1 MTFFQVCSKEQ
12 AGLNERIAI
21 VALGKL
27 TPGELSSWRLA
38 SVARRGIV
46 AIVLLYS
53 SGFAVA
59 QTSSNGASTVLVK
72 AGRLLDVKT
81 GEYRIDQGILI
92 VDERIKAVGPLS
104 VIQSHAPKDVAV
116 IDLTH
121 FTLLPGLIDAH
132 THLLQNNYS
141 RMGDEP
147 NLLMTVTRMST
158 ASRALLGAA
167 MGRQDLEA
175 GITTVRDVGNSGL
188 NGDVALR
195 DAIESGWVIGPRMV
209 VTTRALAAPG
219 GQFGSAERIPHD
231 RQNVIDQEYS
241 ITSSP
246 DEARRA
252 VKEAVYDGADC
263 IKVITSHQ
271 ISPEE
276 MKAIV
281 EEAHRSGRKVAA
293 HAIDDVETR
302 TAAEAGVDS
311 IEHAYDIPDD
321 VLKIMAQK
329 HIFLVP
335 TDGSEELWKRNVRP
349 EFRERATPEELKQT
363 NDIATFV
370 FGLRSQ
376 RLKRAMAAGVPI
388 AAGSDV
394 YVDHPGITRGVASVA
409 VVHGYVESGMSPLE
423 AIRTATLNA
432 ARLLGWQERVG
443 TLDAGK
449 FSDLIAL
456 RCDPLKDI
464 SELCRVQFVMKGGAV
479 VKDTDSRRQLARP
492 LTKQS
497 WF

>member
-1 MTFFQVCSKEQ
+1 LF
-12 AGLNERIAI
+12 
-21 VALGKL
+21 
-27 TPGELSSWRLA
+27 PGEFSWTLA
-38 SVARRGIV
+38 SVARRGV
-46 AIVLLYS
+46 AAFVLLSS
-53 SGFAVA
+53 SGFAAA
-59 QTSSNGASTVLVK
+59 QTSSNDSSTVLVK

-81 GEYRIDQGILI
+81 GDYRIDQGILI
-92 VDERIKAVGPLS
+92 VEERIKEVGPLS
-104 VIQSHAPKDVAV
+104 VIQSHAPKDVAI

-121 FTLLPGLIDAH
+121 FTVLPGLIDAH

-141 RMGDEP
+141 RIGDEP
-147 NLLMTVTRMST
+147 NLLVTVTSMST

-175 GITTVRDVGNSGL
+175 GVTTVRDVGNSGL

-195 DAIESGWVIGPRMV
+195 DAIEAGWVMGPRMV

-219 GQFGSAERIPHD
+219 GQFGSAERIPHEL
-231 RQNVIDQEYS
+231 QNIIDQEYS
-241 ITSSP
+241 IISTP

-252 VKEAVYDGADC
+252 VKQAVYDGADC

-281 EEAHRSGRKVAA
+281 EEAHRSGKKVAA

-311 IEHAYDIPDD
+311 VEHAYDIPDD
-321 VLKIMAQK
+321 VLKVMAQK

-335 TDGSEELWKRNVRP
+335 TDGSEELWQRNVRP
-349 EFRERATPEELKQT
+349 EFRERATPQELKDA
-363 NDIATFV
+363 NDIARNV
-370 FGLRSQ
+370 FGWRSQ
-376 RLKRAMAAGVPI
+376 RLKRAIAAGVPI

-409 VVHGYVESGMSPLE
+409 VVRGYVESGMSTLE

-432 ARLLGWQERVG
+432 AQLLGWQDRVG
-443 TLDAGK
+443 ALDSGK
-449 FSDLIAL
+449 FADLIAVSG
-456 RCDPLKDI
+456 DPLKDI
-464 SELCRVQFVMKGGAV
+464 SELERVQFVMKGGVV
-479 VKDTDSRRQLARP
+479 VKDTDSKRQLARP
-492 LTKQS
+492 LTRQS

>member
-1 MTFFQVCSKEQ
+1 
-12 AGLNERIAI
+12 

-27 TPGELSSWRLA
+27 TSGEFLSWRLA

-59 QTSSNGASTVLVK
+59 QTSPDGASTVLVK

-81 GEYRIDQGILI
+81 GDYRIDQGILI
-92 VDERIKAVGPLS
+92 VDERIKEVGPLS
-104 VIQSHAPKDVAV
+104 VIQSHAPKDVAI
-116 IDLTH
+116 IDLAH
-121 FTLLPGLIDAH
+121 FTVLPGLIDAH

-141 RMGDEP
+141 RIGDEP
-147 NLLMTVTRMST
+147 NLLITVTSMST

-241 ITSSP
+241 IISSP

-252 VKEAVYDGADC
+252 VKQAVYDGADC

-281 EEAHRSGRKVAA
+281 EEAHRSGKKVAA

-302 TAAEAGVDS
+302 TAAKAGVDS

-321 VLKIMAQK
+321 VLKIMA
-329 HIFLVP
+329 
-335 TDGSEELWKRNVRP
+335 
-349 EFRERATPEELKQT
+349 
-363 NDIATFV
+363 
-370 FGLRSQ
+370 
-376 RLKRAMAAGVPI
+376 
-388 AAGSDV
+388 
-394 YVDHPGITRGVASVA
+394 
-409 VVHGYVESGMSPLE
+409 
-423 AIRTATLNA
+423 
-432 ARLLGWQERVG
+432 
-443 TLDAGK
+443 
-449 FSDLIAL
+449 
-456 RCDPLKDI
+456 
-464 SELCRVQFVMKGGAV
+464 
-479 VKDTDSRRQLARP
+479 
-492 LTKQS
+492 
-497 WF
+497 

>member
-1 MTFFQVCSKEQ
+1 M
-12 AGLNERIAI
+12 GLC
-21 VALGKL
+21 KL
-27 TPGELSSWRLA
+27 FPGEFSWTLA
-38 SVARRGIV
+38 SVARRGV
-46 AIVLLYS
+46 AAFVLLSS
-53 SGFAVA
+53 SGFAAA
-59 QTSSNGASTVLVK
+59 QTSSNDSSTVLVK

-81 GEYRIDQGILI
+81 GDYRIDQGILI
-92 VDERIKAVGPLS
+92 VEERIKEVGPLS
-104 VIQSHAPKDVAV
+104 VIQSHAPKDVAI

-121 FTLLPGLIDAH
+121 FTVLPGLIDAH

-141 RMGDEP
+141 RIGDEP
-147 NLLMTVTRMST
+147 NLLVTVTSMST

-175 GITTVRDVGNSGL
+175 GVTTVRDVGNSGL

-195 DAIESGWVIGPRMV
+195 DAIEAGWVMGPRMV

-219 GQFGSAERIPHD
+219 GQFGSAERIPHEL
-231 RQNVIDQEYS
+231 QNIIDQEYS
-241 ITSSP
+241 IISTP

-252 VKEAVYDGADC
+252 VKQAVYDGADC

-281 EEAHRSGRKVAA
+281 EEAHRSGKKVAA

-311 IEHAYDIPDD
+311 VEHAYDIPDD
-321 VLKIMAQK
+321 VLKVMAQK

-335 TDGSEELWKRNVRP
+335 TDGSEELWQRNVRP
-349 EFRERATPEELKQT
+349 EFRERATPQELKDA
-363 NDIATFV
+363 NDIARNV
-370 FGLRSQ
+370 FGWRSQ
-376 RLKRAMAAGVPI
+376 RLKRAIAAGVPI

-409 VVHGYVESGMSPLE
+409 VVRGYVESGMSTLE

-432 ARLLGWQERVG
+432 AQLLGWQDRVG
-443 TLDAGK
+443 ALDSGK
-449 FSDLIAL
+449 FADLIAVSG
-456 RCDPLKDI
+456 DPLKDI
-464 SELCRVQFVMKGGAV
+464 SELERVQFVMKGGVV
-479 VKDTDSRRQLARP
+479 VKDTDSKRQLARP
-492 LTKQS
+492 LTRQS

>member
-1 MTFFQVCSKEQ
+1 
-12 AGLNERIAI
+12 
-21 VALGKL
+21 VALCKL
-27 TPGELSSWRLA
+27 FPGELFSWTLA
-38 SVARRGIV
+38 SVARRGV
-46 AIVLLYS
+46 AAFVLLSS
-53 SGFAVA
+53 SGFAAA
-59 QTSSNGASTVLVK
+59 QTSSNDASAVLVK

-81 GEYRIDQGILI
+81 GDYRIDQGILI
-92 VDERIKAVGPLS
+92 VEERIKEVGPLS
-104 VIQSHAPKDVAV
+104 VIQSHAPKDVAI

-121 FTLLPGLIDAH
+121 FTVLPGLIDAH

-141 RMGDEP
+141 RIGDEP
-147 NLLMTVTRMST
+147 NLLVTVTSMST

-195 DAIESGWVIGPRMV
+195 DAIEAGWVIGPRMV

-219 GQFGSAERIPHD
+219 GQFGSAERIPHEL
-231 RQNVIDQEYS
+231 QNVIDQEYS
-241 ITSSP
+241 IISTP

-252 VKEAVYDGADC
+252 VKQAVYDGADC

-281 EEAHRSGRKVAA
+281 EEAHRSGKKVAA

-311 IEHAYDIPDD
+311 VEHAYDIPDD
-321 VLKIMAQK
+321 VLKVMAQK

-335 TDGSEELWKRNVRP
+335 TDGSEELWQRNVRP
-349 EFRERATPEELKQT
+349 EFRDRATPQELKDA
-363 NDIATFV
+363 NDIARNV
-370 FGLRSQ
+370 FGWRSQ
-376 RLKRAMAAGVPI
+376 RLKRAIAAGVPI

-409 VVHGYVESGMSPLE
+409 VVRGYVESGMSTLE

-432 ARLLGWQERVG
+432 AQLLGWQDRVG
-443 TLDAGK
+443 ALDSGK
-449 FSDLIAL
+449 FADLIAVIG
-456 RCDPLKDI
+456 DPLKDI
-464 SELCRVQFVMKGGAV
+464 SELERVQFVMKGGVV
-479 VKDTDSRRQLARP
+479 VKDNDSKRQLARP
-492 LTKQS
+492 LTRQS

>member
-1 MTFFQVCSKEQ
+1 MTFFQVRSKERT
-12 AGLNERIAI
+12 GLNERSTI
-21 VALGKL
+21 VGLCKL
-27 TPGELSSWRLA
+27 FPGEFSWTLA
-38 SVARRGIV
+38 SVARRGV
-46 AIVLLYS
+46 AAFVLLSS
-53 SGFAVA
+53 SGFAAA
-59 QTSSNGASTVLVK
+59 QTSSNDSSTVLVK

-81 GEYRIDQGILI
+81 GDYRIDQGILI
-92 VDERIKAVGPLS
+92 VEERIKEVGPLS
-104 VIQSHAPKDVAV
+104 VIQSHAPKDVAI

-121 FTLLPGLIDAH
+121 FTVLPGLIDAH

-141 RMGDEP
+141 RIGDEP
-147 NLLMTVTRMST
+147 NLLVTVTSMST
-158 ASRALLGAA
+158 ASRALIGAA

-175 GITTVRDVGNSGL
+175 GVTTVRDVGNSGL

-195 DAIESGWVIGPRMV
+195 DAIEAGWVMGPRMV

-219 GQFGSAERIPHD
+219 GQFGSAERIPHEL
-231 RQNVIDQEYS
+231 QNIIDQEYS
-241 ITSSP
+241 IISTP

-252 VKEAVYDGADC
+252 VKQAVYDGADC

-281 EEAHRSGRKVAA
+281 EEAHRSGKKVAA

-311 IEHAYDIPDD
+311 VEHAYDIPDD
-321 VLKIMAQK
+321 VLKVMAQK

-335 TDGSEELWKRNVRP
+335 TDGSEELWQRNVRP
-349 EFRERATPEELKQT
+349 EFRERATPQELKDA
-363 NDIATFV
+363 NDIARNV
-370 FGLRSQ
+370 FGWRSQ
-376 RLKRAMAAGVPI
+376 RLKRAIAAGVPI

-409 VVHGYVESGMSPLE
+409 VVRGYVESGMSTLE

-432 ARLLGWQERVG
+432 AHLLGWQDRVG
-443 TLDAGK
+443 ALDSGQFA
-449 FSDLIAL
+449 DLIAVSG
-456 RCDPLKDI
+456 DPLKDI
-464 SELCRVQFVMKGGAV
+464 SELERVQFVMKGGVV
-479 VKDTDSRRQLARP
+479 VKDTDSKRQRARP
-492 LTKQS
+492 LTRQS

>member
-1 MTFFQVCSKEQ
+1 MTFFQVRSKERT
-12 AGLNERIAI
+12 GLNERSTI
-21 VALGKL
+21 VGLCKL
-27 TPGELSSWRLA
+27 FPGEFSWTLA
-38 SVARRGIV
+38 SVARRGV
-46 AIVLLYS
+46 AAFVLLSS
-53 SGFAVA
+53 SGFAAA
-59 QTSSNGASTVLVK
+59 QTSSNDSSTVLVK

-81 GEYRIDQGILI
+81 GDYRIDQGILI
-92 VDERIKAVGPLS
+92 VEERIKEVGPLS
-104 VIQSHAPKDVAV
+104 VIQSHAPKDVAI

-121 FTLLPGLIDAH
+121 FTVLPGLIDAH

-141 RMGDEP
+141 RIGDEP
-147 NLLMTVTRMST
+147 NLLVTVTSMST

-175 GITTVRDVGNSGL
+175 GVTTVRDVGNSGL

-195 DAIESGWVIGPRMV
+195 DAIEAGWVMGPRMV

-219 GQFGSAERIPHD
+219 GQFGSAERIPHEL
-231 RQNVIDQEYS
+231 QNIIDQEYS
-241 ITSSP
+241 IISTP

-252 VKEAVYDGADC
+252 VKQAVYDGADC

-281 EEAHRSGRKVAA
+281 EEAHRSGKKVAA

-311 IEHAYDIPDD
+311 VEHAYDIPDD
-321 VLKIMAQK
+321 VLKVMAQK

-335 TDGSEELWKRNVRP
+335 TDGSEELWQRNVRP
-349 EFRERATPEELKQT
+349 EFRERATPQELKDA
-363 NDIATFV
+363 NDIARNV
-370 FGLRSQ
+370 FGWRSQ
-376 RLKRAMAAGVPI
+376 RLKRAIAAGVPI

-409 VVHGYVESGMSPLE
+409 VVRGYVESGMSTLE

-432 ARLLGWQERVG
+432 AQLLGWQDRVG
-443 TLDAGK
+443 ALDSGK
-449 FSDLIAL
+449 FADLIAVSG
-456 RCDPLKDI
+456 DPLKDI
-464 SELCRVQFVMKGGAV
+464 SELERVQFVMKGGVV
-479 VKDTDSRRQLARP
+479 VKDTDSKRQLARP
-492 LTKQS
+492 LTRQS

>member
-1 MTFFQVCSKEQ
+1 LF
-12 AGLNERIAI
+12 
-21 VALGKL
+21 
-27 TPGELSSWRLA
+27 PGELFSWTLA
-38 SVARRGIV
+38 SVARRGV
-46 AIVLLYS
+46 AAFVLLSS
-53 SGFAVA
+53 SGFAAA
-59 QTSSNGASTVLVK
+59 QTSSNDASTVLVK

-81 GEYRIDQGILI
+81 GDYRIDQGILI
-92 VDERIKAVGPLS
+92 VEERIKEVGPLS
-104 VIQSHAPKDVAV
+104 VIQSHAPKDVAI

-121 FTLLPGLIDAH
+121 FTVLPGLIDAH

-141 RMGDEP
+141 RIGDEP
-147 NLLMTVTRMST
+147 NLLVTVTSMST

-195 DAIESGWVIGPRMV
+195 DAIEAGWVIGPRMV

-219 GQFGSAERIPHD
+219 GQFGSAERIPHEL
-231 RQNVIDQEYS
+231 QNVIDQEYS
-241 ITSSP
+241 IISTP

-252 VKEAVYDGADC
+252 VKQAVYDGADC

-281 EEAHRSGRKVAA
+281 EEAHRSGKKVAA

-311 IEHAYDIPDD
+311 VEHAYDIPDD
-321 VLKIMAQK
+321 VLKVMAQK

-335 TDGSEELWKRNVRP
+335 TDGSEELWQRNVRP
-349 EFRERATPEELKQT
+349 EFRERATPQELKDA
-363 NDIATFV
+363 NDIARNV
-370 FGLRSQ
+370 FGWRSQ
-376 RLKRAMAAGVPI
+376 RLKRAIAAGVPI

-409 VVHGYVESGMSPLE
+409 VVRGYVESGMSTLE

-432 ARLLGWQERVG
+432 AQLLGWQDRVG
-443 TLDAGK
+443 ALDSGK
-449 FSDLIAL
+449 FADLIAVIG
-456 RCDPLKDI
+456 DPLKDI
-464 SELCRVQFVMKGGAV
+464 SELERVQFVMKGGVV
-479 VKDTDSRRQLARP
+479 VKDNDSKRQLARP
-492 LTKQS
+492 LTRQS

>member
-1 MTFFQVCSKEQ
+1 MTFFQVRSKER
-12 AGLNERIAI
+12 AGLNERSTI
-21 VALGKL
+21 VALCKL
-27 TPGELSSWRLA
+27 FPGELFSWTLA
-38 SVARRGIV
+38 SVARRGV
-46 AIVLLYS
+46 AAFVLLSS
-53 SGFAVA
+53 SGFAAA
-59 QTSSNGASTVLVK
+59 QTSSNDASTVLVK

-81 GEYRIDQGILI
+81 GDYRIDQGILI
-92 VDERIKAVGPLS
+92 VEERIKEVGPLS
-104 VIQSHAPKDVAV
+104 VIQSHAPKDVAI

-121 FTLLPGLIDAH
+121 FTVLPGLIDAH

-141 RMGDEP
+141 RIGDEP
-147 NLLMTVTRMST
+147 NLLVTVTSMST

-195 DAIESGWVIGPRMV
+195 DAIEAGWVIGPRMV

-219 GQFGSAERIPHD
+219 GQFGSAERIPHEL
-231 RQNVIDQEYS
+231 QNVIDQEYS
-241 ITSSP
+241 IISTP

-252 VKEAVYDGADC
+252 VKQAVYDGADC

-281 EEAHRSGRKVAA
+281 EEAHRSGKKVAA

-311 IEHAYDIPDD
+311 VEHAYDIPDD
-321 VLKIMAQK
+321 VLKVMAQK

-335 TDGSEELWKRNVRP
+335 TDGSEELWQRNVRP
-349 EFRERATPEELKQT
+349 EFRERATPQELKDA
-363 NDIATFV
+363 NDIARNV
-370 FGLRSQ
+370 FGWRSQ
-376 RLKRAMAAGVPI
+376 RLKRAIAAGVPI

-409 VVHGYVESGMSPLE
+409 VVRGYVESGMSTLE

-432 ARLLGWQERVG
+432 AQLLGWQDRVG
-443 TLDAGK
+443 ALDSGK
-449 FSDLIAL
+449 FADLIAVIG
-456 RCDPLKDI
+456 DPLKDI
-464 SELCRVQFVMKGGAV
+464 SELERVQFVMKGGVV
-479 VKDTDSRRQLARP
+479 VKNNDSKRQLARP
-492 LTKQS
+492 LTRQS

>member
-1 MTFFQVCSKEQ
+1 MMLV
-12 AGLNERIAI
+12 GLLIF
-21 VALGKL
+21 GD
-27 TPGELSSWRLA
+27 SSSRKWA
-38 SVARRGIV
+38 TVARRGIAV
-46 AIVLLYS
+46 IVLLCS
-53 SGFAVA
+53 NGSAFA
-59 QTSSNGASTVLVK
+59 QTSPDGSSTVLVK

-81 GEYRIDQGILI
+81 GDYRIDQGILI
-92 VDERIKAVGPLS
+92 VDERIKEVGPLA
-104 VIQSHAPKDVAV
+104 VIQSHAPKDVAI
-116 IDLTH
+116 IDLTQ
-121 FTLLPGLIDAH
+121 FTVLPGLIDAH

-141 RMGDEP
+141 RIGDEP
-147 NLLMTVTRMST
+147 NLLITVTSMST

-195 DAIESGWVIGPRMV
+195 DAIESGWVMGPRMV

-241 ITSSP
+241 IISSP

-281 EEAHRSGRKVAA
+281 EEAHRSGKKVAA

-349 EFRERATPEELKQT
+349 EFRERATPEEVKQA
-363 NDIATFV
+363 NDIARGV
-370 FGLRSQ
+370 FGWRSQ

-394 YVDHPGITRGVASVA
+394 YVDHPGITRGEASVA
-409 VVHGYVESGMSPLE
+409 VVHGYVESGMAPLE

-432 ARLLGWQERVG
+432 AELLGWQDRVG
-443 TLDAGK
+443 ALDAGK
-449 FSDLIAL
+449 FADLIAVSG
-456 RCDPLKDI
+456 DPLKDI
-464 SELCRVQFVMKGGAV
+464 SELERVQFVMKGGIV
-479 VKDTDSRRQLARP
+479 VKDTDSKRQITRT

>member
-1 MTFFQVCSKEQ
+1 M
-12 AGLNERIAI
+12 
-21 VALGKL
+21 ALGKL
-27 TPGELSSWRLA
+27 TSGEFISRRLA
-38 SVARRGIV
+38 SVARRGIA
-46 AIVLLYS
+46 AIVLLHS
-53 SGFAVA
+53 SGFVVA
-59 QTSSNGASTVLVK
+59 QTSSSGASTVLVK
-72 AGRLLDVKT
+72 AGKLLDVKT
-81 GEYRIDQGILI
+81 GDYRIDQGILI
-92 VDERIKAVGPLS
+92 VDERIKEVGPLS
-104 VIQSHAPKDVAV
+104 VIQSHAPKDAAI

-121 FTLLPGLIDAH
+121 FTVLPGLIDAH

-141 RMGDEP
+141 RIGDEP
-147 NLLMTVTRMST
+147 NLLITVTSMST
-158 ASRALLGAA
+158 ASRALLGSA

-195 DAIESGWVIGPRMV
+195 DAIEGGWVTGPRMV
-209 VTTRALAAPG
+209 VSTRALAAPG

-241 ITSSP
+241 IISSP

-252 VKEAVYDGADC
+252 VKQAVYDGADC

-281 EEAHRSGRKVAA
+281 EEAHRSGKKVAA

-335 TDGSEELWKRNVRP
+335 TDGSEELWNRNVRP
-349 EFRERATPEELKQT
+349 EFRERATPEEVKQA
-363 NDIATFV
+363 NDIAKYV
-370 FGLRSQ
+370 FGTRSQ

-388 AAGSDV
+388 AAGSDI

-409 VVHGYVESGMSPLE
+409 MVHGYVESGMSPLE

-432 ARLLGWQERVG
+432 AQLLGWQDRVG
-443 TLDAGK
+443 ALDAGK
-449 FSDLIAL
+449 FADLIAVSG
-456 RCDPLKDI
+456 DPLKDI
-464 SELCRVQFVMKGGAV
+464 SELERVQFVMKGGV
-479 VKDTDSRRQLARP
+479 VVRDGDSKRQLTQP
-492 LTKQS
+492 LTRQS

>member
-1 MTFFQVCSKEQ
+1 MMLFGQLIF
-12 AGLNERIAI
+12 GD
-21 VALGKL
+21 
-27 TPGELSSWRLA
+27 SSSRKWA
-38 SVARRGIV
+38 TVARRGIAV
-46 AIVLLYS
+46 IVLLCS
-53 SGFAVA
+53 NGSAFA
-59 QTSSNGASTVLVK
+59 QTSPDGSSTVLVK

-81 GEYRIDQGILI
+81 GDYRIDQGILI
-92 VDERIKAVGPLS
+92 VDERIKEVGPLA
-104 VIQSHAPKDVAV
+104 VIQSHAPKDVAI
-116 IDLTH
+116 IDLTQ
-121 FTLLPGLIDAH
+121 FTVLPGLIDAH

-141 RMGDEP
+141 RIGDEP
-147 NLLMTVTRMST
+147 NLLITVTSMST

-241 ITSSP
+241 IISSP

-281 EEAHRSGRKVAA
+281 EEAHRSGKKVAA

-349 EFRERATPEELKQT
+349 EFRERATPEELKQA
-363 NDIATFV
+363 NDIARNV
-370 FGLRSQ
+370 FGWRSQ

-432 ARLLGWQERVG
+432 AQLLGWQERVG

-449 FSDLIAL
+449 FADLIAVSG
-456 RCDPLKDI
+456 DPLKDV
-464 SELCRVQFVMKGGAV
+464 SELERVQFVMKGGVV
-479 VKDTDSRRQLARP
+479 VKDIDSKRRFTRP